1 MNSERSYYEEQKVV
15 WMDNIAMDG
24 MARIVIEEMIAFFAI
39 PENEKKFEEW
49 KKRRDTS
56 DGKTQE
62 DR

>member
-1 MNSERSYYEEQKVV
+1 
-15 WMDNIAMDG
+15 MDNIAMDG